1 MARTLLAHD
10 LIDEMRL
17 MIDPIVVGRGK
28 RLFPDDATEPS
39 RLRLSDSQVTLL
51 AGAWRCRPA
60 VTVRDA
66 SEKMW
71 APSAHVPGHLVMK
84 LAATASAV
92 LAAGLSL
99 SACDLAATIM
109 QPAASPAAAP
119 PPTCH
124 QQYEAWKHGVV
135 GGEFAVFR
143 SALKAVN
150 RAARHQDAPKLAAAL
165 KQAGAAARWLSATP
179 PPHCADPK
187 RYYGQMLAK
196 ATAAA
201 DSAKASTRPSA
212 LILAADQLKMVPGIE
227 KRLKAELDNTVGVK
241 R

>member
-1 MARTLLAHD
+1 VEAR
-10 LIDEMRL
+10 
-17 MIDPIVVGRGK
+17 
-28 RLFPDDATEPS
+28 
-39 RLRLSDSQVTLL
+39 
-51 AGAWRCRPA
+51 RCR
-60 VTVRDA
+60 R
-66 SEKMW
+66 
-71 APSAHVPGHLVMK
+71 
-84 LAATASAV
+84 
-92 LAAGLSL
+92 
-99 SACDLAATIM
+99 
-109 QPAASPAAAP
+109 
-119 PPTCH
+119 
-124 QQYEAWKHGVV
+124 
-135 GGEFAVFR
+135 EFAVFR

-165 KQAGAAARWLSATP
+165 KQVGRRRAGCRPTP

-227 KRLKAELDNTVGVK
+227 KRLKAEPDNTVGVK